1 MRSPVLVSK
10 CTILCKMKVLICD
23 DDDFNLMTLKA
34 MLEDLDIPTVD
45 FLSGAQAV

>member
-1 MRSPVLVSK
+1 MRSPDIVTK
-10 CTILCKMKVLICD
+10 CSDLCKMKVLICD

-34 MLEDLDIPTVD
+34 MLEDLEIPTVD